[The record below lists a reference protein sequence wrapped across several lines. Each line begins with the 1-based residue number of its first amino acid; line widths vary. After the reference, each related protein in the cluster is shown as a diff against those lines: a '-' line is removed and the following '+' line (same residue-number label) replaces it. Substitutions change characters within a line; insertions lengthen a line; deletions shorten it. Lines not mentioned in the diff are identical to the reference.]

1 MSVSY
6 HHGSGSGSNSAGAAG
21 SNGPPGSQYRIPD
34 ELQEILLDFTVN
46 YLIEQPSDIA
56 RFGVEYFVKLT
67 ATRSNRN
74 EDADHSDDE
83 SMLSDEEIRRNG
95 LNIQST
101 ARRKSV
107 FAETY
112 DPEEEDDDEQS
123 AIHPKTDLQRKA
135 LKEAVKEIL
144 LFRSLEPDQLNEVLD
159 AMFEYKVK
167 SGDNIIRQGDDGDN
181 FYVVESGLYN
191 IYVNTANG
199 NQLVGKC
206 EDSGSFGELALMYNM
221 PRAATI
227 QASDDGTLWALDR
240 QTFRRIVLRN
250 AFQKRKMYEALI
262 ENVPLL
268 SALSDYERMNVADAL
283 IPKTYASGDVIV
295 RQGDAAHGMFFLE
308 GGICEVFVESGR
320 GNRKKVSD
328 IEKGGYFGELALVTH
343 KPRAATVVAQSDVR
357 LAFLDVNAFER
368 LLGPCME
375 LMKRNI
381 NDYEQQLLQ
390 IFGSKTN
397 ISDVR

>member
-6 HHGSGSGSNSAGAAG
+6 HHGSGSGSSSAGAAG

-74 EDADHSDDE
+74 EDADHSEDE

-283 IPKTYASGDVIV
+283 IPKTYASGEVIV